1 MVWMSCSPFDFVGE
15 AKGKK
20 QARQGDQA
28 AVWCTEWCGDTEAG
42 HASEEG
48 EDIAFQIH
56 PCPGAELGEHLLQAI
71 LIPHSRK
78 LSSAVATGPGD

>member
-1 MVWMSCSPFDFVGE
+1 MVWPSWRRCCRNAEKSGPPACAPMVWMSCSPFDLVGE
-15 AKGKK
+15 AEGEK

-28 AVWCTEWCGDTEAG
+28 AVWCAERRSDTEAS

-56 PCPGAELGEHLLQAI
+56 PRPGAELG
-71 LIPHSRK
+71 
-78 LSSAVATGPGD
+78 